1 MDNSEMIMFNYTK
14 KEIEKK
20 KKMIECYESFIETAA
35 LKYDEE
41 HLKNDKLLSELR
53 AVTDKKSKKDTRYAE
68 EIRERLSESLYVLEC
83 YYGIMK
89 DLEESLNIRIGEF
102 DRIFKKKKE
111 ILRNE
116 LFGNEGSKEE
126 NVMVIDGMAEN
137 K

>member
-14 KEIEKK
+14 KEIDKK
-20 KKMIECYESFIETAA
+20 KKMIECYESFIEMAA
-35 LKYDEE
+35 LKHDEE

-53 AVTDKKSKKDTRYAE
+53 AVSDKKDTMYAE
-68 EIRERLSESLYVLEC
+68 KIRERLSESLYVLEC

-89 DLEESLNIRIGEF
+89 DLEESLNIRVGEF
-102 DRIFKKKKE
+102 DRIFEKRKE

-116 LFGNEGSKEE
+116 LFGDEGSKKE